1 MRTAI
6 VDTLASIVFF
16 TTVAALTELY
26 VAGMAPREVLVT
38 RLIMVPLMIVTG
50 RPYGLYRDWV
60 FARSKATV
68 GWSRTLMDVVAFLT
82 FQLPVYAITL
92 FVAGASLGQIMTLL
106 PATAVL
112 MILLS
117 RPFGLYLEMVRGWLG
132 VRGV

>member
-1 MRTAI
+1 MRTVI
-6 VDTLASIVFF
+6 VDTLASIFFF

-26 VAGMAPREVLVT
+26 LAGMEPREVLVT
-38 RLIMVPLMIVTG
+38 RLVMVPLMIVTG

-60 FARSKATV
+60 FVKSNASI
-68 GWSRTLMDVVAFLT
+68 GWSRTLMDIFAFLT

-92 FVAGASLGQIMTLL
+92 LVAGASLVQIMTLL
-106 PATAVL
+106 PTTAFL

-117 RPFGLYLEMVRGWLG
+117 RPFGLYLEMVRGWFG